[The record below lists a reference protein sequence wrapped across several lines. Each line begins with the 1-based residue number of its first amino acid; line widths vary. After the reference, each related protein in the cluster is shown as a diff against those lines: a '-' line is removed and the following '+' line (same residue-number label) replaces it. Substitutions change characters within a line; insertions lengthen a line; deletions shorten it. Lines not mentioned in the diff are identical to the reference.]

1 MNRLTVPVASITAG
15 GASIDVVVPIAEL
28 KPPDVESGVPVLT
41 VNVAGV
47 LSEAGDE
54 YLFQGT
60 VSGVF
65 EHVCDRCLEAMCAP
79 FDVDVVWA
87 FKEGPRQ
94 TAEDALEEAD
104 TDEPAVAV
112 VGFDGNEINLA
123 PCVWEEVVLA
133 MPSKF
138 ICREDC
144 AGLCP
149 KCGANLNRGRCTCRE
164 NDDNVAD
171 RGERPMGNKGLAGLA
186 ELFPDLRPKRSE
198 E

>member
-1 MNRLTVPVASITAG
+1 MNRLTVPVASITVG

-28 KPPDVESGVPVLT
+28 EPPDVKSGAPVVT

-54 YLFQGT
+54 YLFQGS

-65 EHVCDRCLEAMCAP
+65 EHVCDRCLEAVRAP
-79 FDVDVVWA
+79 FDVDVVWT
-87 FKEGPRQ
+87 FKEGQRE
-94 TAEDALEEAD
+94 TVEGALEEDD
-104 TDEPAVAV
+104 TDETAVAV
-112 VGFDGNEINLA
+112 AGFDGNEIDLA

-149 KCGANLNRGRCTCRE
+149 KCGVNLNRGRCACRE
-164 NDDNVAD
+164 NDGNVAD

>member
-1 MNRLTVPVASITAG
+1 
-15 GASIDVVVPIAEL
+15 
-28 KPPDVESGVPVLT
+28 
-41 VNVAGV
+41 V

-54 YLFQGT
+54 YLFQGS

-65 EHVCDRCLEAMCAP
+65 EHVCDRCLEAACAP
-79 FDVDVVWA
+79 FDVDVVWT

-94 TAEDALEEAD
+94 TVEDALEDDD

-112 VGFDGNEINLA
+112 VGFDGNEIDLA

-149 KCGANLNRGRCTCRE
+149 KCGVDLNRGRCACRD